1 MSWFMQALKNYAA
14 FEGRA
19 RRKEFWFF
27 VLFSMIAMI
36 VAGAI
41 DAFVITPIIGLPVLM
56 IIVSLGLIVPSISV
70 SIRRL
75 HDTSRSGWWYLL
87 SFIPVAGLVLLVFFF
102 LDTKPETNAYG
113 PSPKAA

>member
-27 VLFSMIAMI
+27 ILFFMISLI
-36 VAGAI
+36 VAGI
-41 DAFVITPIIGLPVLM
+41 VDTLIGLPILS

-75 HDTSRSGWWYLL
+75 HDTGRSGWWYLL
-87 SFIPVAGLVLLVFFF
+87 SFVPIVGLVLLAFFMF
-102 LDTKPETNAYG
+102 DSKPETNAYG

>member
-27 VLFSMIAMI
+27 VLFFVIALI
-36 VAGAI
+36 VASII
-41 DAFVITPIIGLPVLM
+41 DRLIGLPILT
-56 IIVSLGLIVPSISV
+56 IIVSLGLIIPSISV
-70 SIRRL
+70 SVRRL
-75 HDTSRSGWWYLL
+75 HDTGRSGWWYLISL
-87 SFIPVAGLVLLVFFF
+87 IPIVGLVLIVFYV
-102 LDTKPETNAYG
+102 LDSKPETNAYG